1 MPTRPIKMTE
11 THLLWLAG
19 EDVRG
24 GEELYF
30 IHKIRIC

>member
-1 MPTRPIKMTE
+1 MTE
-11 THLLWLAG
+11 TNLLWLAG

-30 IHKIRIC
+30 IHKIPVC